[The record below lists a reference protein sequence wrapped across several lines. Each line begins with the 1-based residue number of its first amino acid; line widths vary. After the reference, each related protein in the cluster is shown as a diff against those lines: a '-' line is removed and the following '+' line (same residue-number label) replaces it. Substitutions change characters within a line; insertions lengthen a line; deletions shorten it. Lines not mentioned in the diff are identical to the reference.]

1 MALDPRYLEY
11 PRRRYGM
18 DHDLYEWSMLSRRA
32 PVAWPNGARVALWVN
47 VAVQFFPLNQRGKPF
62 PPPGGMS
69 TPYPD
74 LRHYTLRDYGNR
86 VGLFRC
92 LEALDEAG
100 LTPTFSVNAAIA
112 GRCPQLLERLNRR
125 GNEILASSWHMDTL
139 HHGELAMDDERELIG
154 RSLAALRAAVDQPVT
169 GWLSPAR
176 SQSGNTPDLLAEAGI
191 RYMGDWINDDM
202 PYPFTTRHGE
212 LIALPLSLEL
222 DDQFIIQSNL
232 HSEWEY
238 ADQVKDACDYLLAEA
253 EKTGHGRLLALSVHP
268 WLMGPAAPH
277 RRLRVR
283 PEAHFP
289 ADRHLVRRRLRAS
302 SPPGQANTPEQPPS
316 RGCSE
321 AGGEFQAYAAQV
333 RRVDEGAAELGRRDH
348 FFEIDLLG
356 GVLGE
361 QHRREPVVLHAHA
374 QVQHRVAVAPGGREI
389 AGHAVEQ
396 GGALLILD
404 HMEPGL
410 AHG

>member
-1 MALDPRYLEY
+1 MALDPNYLEY
-11 PRRRYGM
+11 RRRCYGM
-18 DHDLYEWSMLSRRA
+18 DHDHYEWSMLSRRA
-32 PVAWPNGARVALWVN
+32 PVKWPNGARVALWVN

-100 LTPTFSVNAAIA
+100 LTPTFSVNAAITE
-112 GRCPQLLERLNRR
+112 RSPQLLERLNRR

-139 HHGELAMDDERELIG
+139 HHGELAMDEERALIG
-154 RSLAALRAAVDQPVT
+154 RSLAALRADVDGPVA

-176 SQSGNTPDLLAEAGI
+176 SQSFNTPDLLAEAGI

-202 PYPFTTRHGE
+202 LYPFATRHGE

-222 DDQFIIQSNL
+222 DDQFIIQNNL

-253 EKTGHGRLLALSVHP
+253 ERTGHGRLLALSVHP
-268 WLMGPAAPH
+268 WLMGQPH
-277 RRLRVR
+277 RIGAFESALKHIS
-283 PEAHFP
+283 EQTGIWSAP
-289 ADRHLVRRRLRAS
+289 ASDIVTAWS
-302 SPPGQANTPEQPPS
+302 GQ
-316 RGCSE
+316 RG
-321 AGGEFQAYAAQV
+321 
-333 RRVDEGAAELGRRDH
+333 
-348 FFEIDLLG
+348 
-356 GVLGE
+356 
-361 QHRREPVVLHAHA
+361 
-374 QVQHRVAVAPGGREI
+374 
-389 AGHAVEQ
+389 
-396 GGALLILD
+396 
-404 HMEPGL
+404 
-410 AHG
+410 